1 MIALS
6 CFPLLSGIFWD
17 AFAHA
22 CSVLFH
28 WHLVRNQNVLR
39 EALKRKL
46 KNEVGNNSRRRHQ
59 PPKQN
64 KGRSY
69 RMSNRDENIC
79 FQFDGLKWMWVW
91 QPVPG
96 PVQRADRTSPPQHQ
110 ADSREPQI
118 SYWPFFFLLESRA
131 WLRTSRGAPDAGQCQ
146 KTTHRCVANE
156 GRRAWPAPCS
166 LHPCSH
172 AGVGIRVPGCWVS
185 PASHELCVPPRWR
198 GPCWLHLSSPN
209 SNTHNGNIN
218 GRFRQ

>member
-1 MIALS
+1 MEYYVNVKKNKFCLEKTRNVQLTVFERRTENQNMHDD
-6 CFPLLSGIFWD
+6 CTVLFPSTVWNFLRR
-17 AFAHA
+17 FAHA

-59 PPKQN
+59 SPKQN

-96 PVQRADRTSPPQHQ
+96 PVQRADRTSPPQHEV
-110 ADSREPQI
+110 DSREPQI
-118 SYWPFFFLLESRA
+118 SY
-131 WLRTSRGAPDAGQCQ
+131 
-146 KTTHRCVANE
+146 
-156 GRRAWPAPCS
+156 
-166 LHPCSH
+166 
-172 AGVGIRVPGCWVS
+172 
-185 PASHELCVPPRWR
+185 
-198 GPCWLHLSSPN
+198 
-209 SNTHNGNIN
+209 
-218 GRFRQ
+218 